1 MNKKNLM
8 DAALYHYGEGRP
20 VISVTRGKVPTVKGW
35 DRWFREPQT
44 EGEVRELFSNSAQG
58 IGLLTFPATDLAAL
72 DFDGRHAGEAWALTS
87 IALPQT
93 ARNFTRSGGH
103 HLIFR
108 IENGTTLN
116 IGRKVRLV
124 KVDCNCKDRDNGRP
138 KPCGV
143 DFLVNGF
150 FIVPPTP
157 GYSEDADAPFDHIA
171 ALPREVIKLAEKSDT
186 RKPNGQATGIEK
198 PTIASGERNSTLTSL
213 AGAMRRRAASKES
226 ICAAL
231 RKENAAKCSPPL
243 DDTEVRAIAESVARY
258 EPGTDG
264 SAAKN
269 QSASG
274 PKKPLP
280 LVVTMDA
287 IQEQTVSWKWKNRIA
302 GGKLAIFDGDPGIGK
317 SYVTQAIAAA
327 ESRGDALP
335 GGEKPSGPGLVLLM
349 SVEDGFGDTVKPH
362 LRMLGADMARIVIPN
377 PARGLAPSLLN
388 AEVIER
394 MVKEVG
400 PSLLIIDPV
409 IAFVGKK
416 DTDKASQ
423 VRELL
428 SPLVGMA
435 ERYSMAVII
444 VRHLNK
450 GNAKVLYRGQGSIDF
465 MAACRSA
472 FIIAEDSEEPGR
484 RIMAH
489 VKNSLGPKTPS
500 LSFYI
505 DDKGFR
511 WGEEVAVTAEEVLEA
526 NQQGSRERGRAQ
538 LDAAQQFLSE
548 TLISG
553 AMASNAVKDKALK
566 AGISNATLWRAKEA
580 LSIRASK
587 ERGTGEWW
595 WRLA

>member
-1 MNKKNLM
+1 MTITLREIEAELAAQEAEAAGTNGAALGDADGGVNLEDLALDGEELALLSEM
-8 DAALYHYGEGRP
+8 DAEELSEVAE
-20 VISVTRGKVPTVKGW
+20 VKEIFGAKS
-35 DRWFREPQT
+35 RVVEPKKGTT
-44 EGEVRELFSNSAQG
+44 ETDAEQSAQ
-58 IGLLTFPATDLAAL
+58 AES
-72 DFDGRHAGEAWALTS
+72 AGT
-87 IALPQT
+87 
-93 ARNFTRSGGH
+93 
-103 HLIFR
+103 
-108 IENGTTLN
+108 NG
-116 IGRKVRLV
+116 
-124 KVDCNCKDRDNGRP
+124 
-138 KPCGV
+138 
-143 DFLVNGF
+143 
-150 FIVPPTP
+150 
-157 GYSEDADAPFDHIA
+157 
-171 ALPREVIKLAEKSDT
+171 
-186 RKPNGQATGIEK
+186 
-198 PTIASGERNSTLTSL
+198 
-213 AGAMRRRAASKES
+213 
-226 ICAAL
+226 
-231 RKENAAKCSPPL
+231 AAK
-243 DDTEVRAIAESVARY
+243 
-258 EPGTDG
+258 DG
-264 SAAKN
+264 AANGSTAKD
-269 QSASG
+269 QSATG

-280 LVVTMDA
+280 LVVTMDT
-287 IQEQTVSWKWKNRIA
+287 IEEQTVSWKWKNRIA
-302 GGKLAIFDGDPGIGK
+302 EGKLAIFDGDPGIGK

-349 SVEDGFGDTVKPH
+349 SVEDGYADTVKPH
-362 LRMLGADMARIVIPN
+362 LRMQGADMSKIVIPN

-388 AEVIER
+388 AVEIER

-400 PSLLIIDPV
+400 PSLLVIDPI

-428 SPLVGMA
+428 SPLVAMA

-450 GNAKVLYRGQGSIDF
+450 GNAKALYRGQGSIDF

-505 DDKGFR
+505 DDAGFR

-526 NQQGSRERGRAQ
+526 SQQGSRERGRAQ

-548 TLISG
+548 TLTRG
-553 AMASNAVKDKALK
+553 AMASNDVKDKATK

-580 LSIRASK
+580 LGIRASK
-587 ERGTGEWW
+587 ERGSGEWI